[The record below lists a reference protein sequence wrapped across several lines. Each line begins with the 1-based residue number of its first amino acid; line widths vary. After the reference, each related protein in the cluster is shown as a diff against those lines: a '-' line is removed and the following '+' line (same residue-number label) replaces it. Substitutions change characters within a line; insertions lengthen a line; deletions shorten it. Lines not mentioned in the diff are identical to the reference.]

1 MSNALM
7 VTATWLIAA
16 ATLANVVVY
25 WIISAKI
32 EVQIALAKEHTEL
45 TRKCFLESNAPILSV
60 ALKKCEY
67 SETERGLKLRIVIGN
82 RGRVA
87 ANQVELS
94 VSFGGSNERKKI
106 DHIAVPPKEKI
117 TYTFLLPMGA
127 DRYATG
133 QIEGNRFN
141 ALIEGSYIGLA
152 SQRYPY
158 KARLDYDPELRCF
171 VPLLMN
177 W

>member
-1 MSNALM
+1 MSNVLM
-7 VTATWLIAA
+7 LVATCIIAGA
-16 ATLANVVVY
+16 AVANVVVY
-25 WIISAKI
+25 WTISRQI
-32 EVQIALAKEHTEL
+32 ETQIEL
-45 TRKCFLESNAPILSV
+45 TRQQIEVTRKSFLESNAPILSV
-60 ALKKCEY
+60 ALNKCEY
-67 SETERGLKLRIVIGN
+67 SETERGLKLRIVVGN
-82 RGRVA
+82 PGPVA

-127 DRYATG
+127 DKYATG

-152 SQRYPY
+152 GQRYAY
-158 KARLDYDPELRCF
+158 KARLDYDPALRRF
-171 VPLLMN
+171 VPFLMN